1 MSEPQAAG
9 ETTSTKDSA
18 NTGAAPATDEAG
30 NELISPRRMK
40 YALKKEN
47 STAEGY
53 VSMIRSKSD
62 RHMQANGVNGSAEV
76 KIVRQSSSEALVG
89 GSDKKSP
96 SDPEGEVRPRAQ
108 TVGTVAVNGTIKQTS
123 PRGEPEPPKTAR
135 GDLEKR
141 ERKEKEKD
149 KEKEKEKHKRTH
161 TKKPSMPNLTLDSVK
176 TTAPTTAAT
185 NTSKHESKR
194 DKRDKKDKKDKHTK
208 RSETIASPRH
218 QPAQVVTEEPKVRFG
233 EPQVKFTEPVRAESA
248 RETASPVVV
257 ETPKTPSAQQLL
269 NTSNIS
275 GPVVDLF
282 VDHLIA
288 QKGPLKK
295 SIDQLIQTLLQ
306 EHEQATSK
314 QLSEMK
320 SKIEELTSENTKLK
334 QELDA
339 LKKK

>member
-1 MSEPQAAG
+1 
-9 ETTSTKDSA
+9 
-18 NTGAAPATDEAG
+18 
-30 NELISPRRMK
+30 
-40 YALKKEN
+40 
-47 STAEGY
+47 
-53 VSMIRSKSD
+53 
-62 RHMQANGVNGSAEV
+62 MQANGVNGSAEV

-248 RETASPVVV
+248 RETATPVVV
-257 ETPKTPSAQQLL
+257 ETPKIPSAQQLL

-306 EHEQATSK
+306 EHEQATVRIYHIYIVIKAYSNRI
-314 QLSEMK
+314 
-320 SKIEELTSENTKLK
+320 IEQAIERNEIK
-334 QELDA
+334 D
-339 LKKK
+339 